1 MTTFNWH
8 LDIII
13 FITFLAINLILG
25 LFYSKGV
32 KTIREYAIGN
42 RNFSTST
49 LSTTIIATC
58 IGGGVF
64 SLAVSKTYSDG
75 LYYIFLNIGEVL
87 AFFTVAYWLAPRMS
101 EFLGTLSIAEA
112 MGNLFG
118 KKVRIITAIC
128 SIGLSTGAVAMQF
141 KVASTVM
148 GYFFGMSGTYAT
160 IISGIVVI
168 IYSARGGIKAVTFTD
183 VIQFFTF
190 GTFIPILA
198 LVIWGTIHNPDDV
211 LNTLQNTPMFD
222 YKVVFSYSNPK
233 FWSLITLFILFA
245 LPACIDPAMFQRVS
259 MARNTNQISRSFFI
273 AGIILIIIYFFMD
286 WIAILLLSIKKD
298 IATDSIVSYI
308 IDQYA
313 YPGFKGFILVGIISM
328 LMSTADSY
336 INSSA
341 ILFAHDICRPMKVK
355 WVDNNELLLSQLSA
369 VFVGVFA
376 ITITLFSNNLFDLYI
391 LINDFYVPIIDAPVL
406 LAILGFRSSQK
417 SVLIGMAAGAVVTV
431 LWTKILPNTD
441 LESAIPGLLA
451 NFIFLIS
458 SHYLLKQPGGW
469 VGVKDPTPLINIR
482 VERKKALNQLLKS
495 IKQFNFLRF
504 CKNNLPKNNSTF
516 VCFGFFIIASTYS
529 SLYTISDVLRL
540 RYENIYQ
547 FIYHS
552 VLIMAT
558 GFLTYPIWPP
568 TFKSEKFIAIAWNI
582 GIFYLLIFVGSM
594 LVIISEFN
602 QLQLMISIL
611 NLVVVSLLLR
621 WQITLFMIITGIF
634 SAVQLF
640 KLYMIEDSLPG
651 HFDNMQFQIIYI
663 LLLLSSTLMAFIKP
677 KQIQEKIFEISS
689 KHMQEKIKNQQNE
702 LIKSLKHQI
711 EFFKSL
717 DEGCIKVFESIN
729 FKIAALNK
737 ELKNVKT
744 SEGIKMISEQ
754 LIQATDRLQGGAG
767 YLSEIIYNIQNLVKI
782 NITTVNINQLLS
794 DVLQEY
800 NNFYRQID
808 FTTTIKT
815 KHQEIDC
822 DNLLITSVLKDLI
835 EYIISTIQQD
845 NNGIMINIT
854 IENETLKFP
863 LSFNLNGSS
872 LFINLTPTPLKL

>member
-1 MTTFNWH
+1 
-8 LDIII
+8 
-13 FITFLAINLILG
+13 
-25 LFYSKGV
+25 
-32 KTIREYAIGN
+32 
-42 RNFSTST
+42 
-49 LSTTIIATC
+49 
-58 IGGGVF
+58 
-64 SLAVSKTYSDG
+64 
-75 LYYIFLNIGEVL
+75 
-87 AFFTVAYWLAPRMS
+87 
-101 EFLGTLSIAEA
+101 
-112 MGNLFG
+112 
-118 KKVRIITAIC
+118 
-128 SIGLSTGAVAMQF
+128 
-141 KVASTVM
+141 
-148 GYFFGMSGTYAT
+148 
-160 IISGIVVI
+160 
-168 IYSARGGIKAVTFTD
+168 
-183 VIQFFTF
+183 
-190 GTFIPILA
+190 
-198 LVIWGTIHNPDDV
+198 
-211 LNTLQNTPMFD
+211 
-222 YKVVFSYSNPK
+222 
-233 FWSLITLFILFA
+233 
-245 LPACIDPAMFQRVS
+245 
-259 MARNTNQISRSFFI
+259 
-273 AGIILIIIYFFMD
+273 
-286 WIAILLLSIKKD
+286 
-298 IATDSIVSYI
+298 
-308 IDQYA
+308 
-313 YPGFKGFILVGIISM
+313 
-328 LMSTADSY
+328 
-336 INSSA
+336 
-341 ILFAHDICRPMKVK
+341 
-355 WVDNNELLLSQLSA
+355 
-369 VFVGVFA
+369 
-376 ITITLFSNNLFDLYI
+376 
-391 LINDFYVPIIDAPVL
+391 
-406 LAILGFRSSQK
+406 
-417 SVLIGMAAGAVVTV
+417 
-431 LWTKILPNTD
+431 
-441 LESAIPGLLA
+441 
-451 NFIFLIS
+451 
-458 SHYLLKQPGGW
+458 
-469 VGVKDPTPLINIR
+469 
-482 VERKKALNQLLKS
+482 
-495 IKQFNFLRF
+495 
-504 CKNNLPKNNSTF
+504 
-516 VCFGFFIIASTYS
+516 
-529 SLYTISDVLRL
+529 
-540 RYENIYQ
+540 
-547 FIYHS
+547 
-552 VLIMAT
+552 
-558 GFLTYPIWPP
+558 
-568 TFKSEKFIAIAWNI
+568 
-582 GIFYLLIFVGSM
+582 M

-863 LSFNLNGSS
+863 LSFIKDYTKKINGLKFSITSS
-872 LFINLTPTPLKL
+872 IQKESKQLTDTKFDGAAWIMFTRLQKIITSHYGVFNIINNNHNTKIIYSFTIPVKINEIRPKLYSVDNDEI